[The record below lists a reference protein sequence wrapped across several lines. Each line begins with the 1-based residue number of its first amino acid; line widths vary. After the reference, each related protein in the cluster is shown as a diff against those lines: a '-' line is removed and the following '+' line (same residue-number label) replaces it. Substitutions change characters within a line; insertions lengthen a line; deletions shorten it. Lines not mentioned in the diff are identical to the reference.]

1 MSVRASKHGQN
12 NSTTQEE
19 YMIKRWCLL
28 ATLFLASAAM
38 AAVDVNKATEADLD
52 GLNGVGP
59 ATTQLILKERKKGD
73 FKDWADLMHRVK
85 GIGDARANKLSAAG
99 LTVSGASYKD
109 KPHKDKAAKAS
120 HKSADDKPATLTP
133 AAVKPLEKKSM
144 EAKPTDA
151 KPGEGKPANSKP

>member
-1 MSVRASKHGQN
+1 
-12 NSTTQEE
+12 
-19 YMIKRWCLL
+19 MIKKWCLL

-85 GIGDARANKLSAAG
+85 GIGDVRASKLSAAG

-109 KPHKDKAAKAS
+109 KPHKDKEKAAKAS

-133 AAVKPLEKKSM
+133 AAVTPAA
-144 EAKPTDA
+144 AKLQD
-151 KPGEGKPANSKP
+151 KKPADATSAKSATPASKP

>member
-1 MSVRASKHGQN
+1 
-12 NSTTQEE
+12 
-19 YMIKRWCLL
+19 MIKRWCLL

-85 GIGDARANKLSAAG
+85 GIGDVRASKLSAAG

-109 KPHKDKAAKAS
+109 KPHKDKEKAAKAS

-133 AAVKPLEKKSM
+133 AAVTPAA
-144 EAKPTDA
+144 AKPQDKKPADATSA
-151 KPGEGKPANSKP
+151 KPATPASKP

>member
-1 MSVRASKHGQN
+1 
-12 NSTTQEE
+12 
-19 YMIKRWCLL
+19 MIKRWCLL

-85 GIGDARANKLSAAG
+85 GIGDARATKLSAAG

-109 KPHKDKAAKAS
+109 KPHKDKEKAAKAS

-133 AAVKPLEKKSM
+133 AAVKPLEKKS
-144 EAKPTDA
+144 EAKPTDG
-151 KPGEGKPANSKP
+151 KSTEGKPATSKP

>member
-1 MSVRASKHGQN
+1 M
-12 NSTTQEE
+12 
-19 YMIKRWCLL
+19 MKRWCLL

-85 GIGDARANKLSAAG
+85 GIGDVRATKLSAAG

-109 KPHKDKAAKAS
+109 KPHKDKEKATKAGQ
-120 HKSADDKPATLTP
+120 KSADDKPATLTP
-133 AAVKPLEKKSM
+133 AAVKP
-144 EAKPTDA
+144 A
-151 KPGEGKPANSKP
+151 SKP

>member
-1 MSVRASKHGQN
+1 
-12 NSTTQEE
+12 
-19 YMIKRWCLL
+19 MIKRWCLL

-38 AAVDVNKATEADLD
+38 AAVDVNKASEADLD

-151 KPGEGKPANSKP
+151 KLGEGKPANSKP